1 MTKKIYSILMATAL
15 LMAGVTMSG
24 CNDKNAPK
32 EPAKVKTYQMCVSAS
47 LGGENGSA
55 KAPRK
60 ALDLDGNKLEAKW
73 DGSERVTVYNVTK
86 SAAFEGQL
94 APDGSGVKTN
104 LEGNITG
111 VVEENDALRFE
122 LCAPN
127 YTGQDGTLAYIAAN
141 CDYATASGTADLTTV
156 PGKILLQEPTLNF
169 ESQQCIMK
177 LTLSAGG
184 SPISPTAM
192 TINDGTSDIA
202 TLTIPA
208 ATYATNGAGIVFVA
222 IPAVSS
228 KTLTFTATCGG
239 SNYTFTT
246 PSAVTLTNG
255 KYYVQEIAMTA
266 L

>member
-24 CNDKNAPK
+24 CKDKNAPK
-32 EPAKVKTYQMCVSAS
+32 EPAKVKTYSMSVSAS
-47 LGGENGSA
+47 LGVENSSA

-73 DGSERVTVYNVTK
+73 DGTERVSVYNVTK

-104 LEGNITG
+104 LEGNLTG
-111 VVEENDALRFE
+111 VVEENDELRFE

-127 YTGQDGTLAYIAAN
+127 YTDQNGTLAYIAAN
-141 CDYATASGTADLTTV
+141 CDYAIATGTADIATV
-156 PGKILLQEPTLNF
+156 PGAIRIHGTTLGF

-177 LTLSAGG
+177 LTLTAGG
-184 SPISPTAM
+184 SSISPTAM

-202 TLTIPA
+202 SLTIPA
-208 ATYATNGAGIVFVA
+208 ATYTANGAGIVFVA
-222 IPAVSS
+222 IPRVDS
-228 KTLTFTATCGG
+228 KMLTFTATEGAN
-239 SNYTFTT
+239 NYTFTT
-246 PSAVTLTNG
+246 PSAVSLTNG